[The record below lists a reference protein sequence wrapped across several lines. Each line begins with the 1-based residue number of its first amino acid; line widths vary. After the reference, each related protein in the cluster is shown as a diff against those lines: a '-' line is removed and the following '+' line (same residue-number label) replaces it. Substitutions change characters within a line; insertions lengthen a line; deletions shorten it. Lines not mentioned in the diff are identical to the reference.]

1 MAIRVSSSC
10 QGASP
15 PAVGWAAID
24 SVLLGS
30 LHNYRLM
37 LVRHG
42 MVEPSANS
50 KPRLT
55 LLGHGIAGLM
65 AGPTRFAEIDA
76 LVLCK
81 TPFAETTVSLKF

>member
-1 MAIRVSSSC
+1 M
-10 QGASP
+10 
-15 PAVGWAAID
+15 
-24 SVLLGS
+24 
-30 LHNYRLM
+30 
-37 LVRHG
+37 RHG